1 MSFFSSHPILD
12 NLGDNA
18 LGLTYNKFPYLNPD
32 KIALTWI
39 VYDDPVIVNTGG
51 ALSPTEFWQ
60 HPVRGYSY
68 RGKELIY
75 PASLVKLFY
84 LVAAFEW
91 IEAGMIG
98 DSAEL
103 QRALKDMIVDSS
115 NDATSYIVD
124 LLTGTSSGPDL
135 SQGPMQTWEYQRN
148 IVNRYYQSL
157 GWTELEGIN
166 INQKTWS
173 DGPYGRERTFIGEL
187 KTNRNMLSAESIARL
202 IHAIVG
208 GVAVS
213 AKFSGKMMD
222 LLKRDLADLKSN
234 NQENQIS
241 GFLGEVIDTKSQYWS
256 KAGWTSQV
264 RHDVAYI
271 ESPNLPPYLLVVL
284 TEEQNNQELLPFISA
299 QIALAMEKL
308 IV

>member
-1 MSFFSSHPILD
+1 MSFFSSYPILD

-60 HPVRGYSY
+60 YQVRGYSY
-68 RGKELIY
+68 RGKELVY

-84 LVAAFEW
+84 LVATFEW
-91 IEAGMIG
+91 IEAGMIV

-135 SQGPMQTWEYQRN
+135 SQGPLQTWEYQRN

-157 GWTELEGIN
+157 GWKELEGIN

-187 KTNRNMLSAESIARL
+187 RTNRNMLSAESIARL